1 MEQAAQ
7 GSGPGPELPEI
18 KDHLDNPL
26 RHRVRILGSATWSQE
41 LELMILVDLF
51 QLGDSM
57 ILFLKMDCFCAT
69 YYLLISILTFLSHVV
84 LKIKN

>member
-26 RHRVRILGSATWSQE
+26 RH
-41 LELMILVDLF
+41 F

-84 LKIKN
+84 LEIKN